1 MKGPSQFLARH
12 ERAGNL
18 NSSSHFPN
26 SGYNSDVKTPGKRR
40 VVAKDAPEK
49 GSRQRVLLTF
59 TGFHD
64 PFASAG
70 VAGSE
75 QEGPVLSLLRAREF
89 DSVILFS
96 TPNTVDRTEE
106 TRRELSTRHP
116 GVRVEVQHFP
126 LEDPTDYFAILA
138 SMRRAF
144 RDISDATP
152 GATYCIGTA
161 SGTPQ
166 MHACWVLLAAS
177 NEIPATL
184 LHMRNVKFV
193 TALKPSLMEIDTS
206 RPEFPTVRSRIW
218 AEVELDDGDTHDVSQ
233 LVTKLGVVG
242 DHPAMLSAIQAAA
255 LFSRADVPVLILGE
269 SGTGKEKIAQ
279 LIHHLSDR
287 ASKSFEA
294 VNCAAI
300 PKDLAESTLFGHQRG
315 SFTGATTDQPGKFKL
330 ADGGT
335 LFLDEVAELPVD
347 AQAKLLRAL
356 QEGVIEPLGAGK
368 TVKINCRVV
377 AATNADLQ
385 ASVRS
390 GKFREDLYYRLD
402 VGQVRLP
409 PLRDRRSDIPKLAVF
424 FLDEINARLSK
435 PRQFN
440 ADALSNL
447 QSYDWPGNVRELRNA
462 VHSAAIVATKGF
474 IESKHLKLQPPS
486 PQKCLDSLPEP
497 HEGFSLD
504 DFVSQVRTR
513 LYSRALEVTGGNAS
527 RAAKLLG
534 CTPQAVLKSQQKGQ
548 PQ

>member
-1 MKGPSQFLARH
+1 MVTITT
-12 ERAGNL
+12 
-18 NSSSHFPN
+18 
-26 SGYNSDVKTPGKRR
+26 VKTA
-40 VVAKDAPEK
+40 AKLRPRDEC
-49 GSRQRVLLTF
+49 QRVLLTF

-75 QEGPVLSLLRAREF
+75 QEGPVLSLLRIREF
-89 DSVILFS
+89 DRIILFS
-96 TPNTVDRTEE
+96 TPNTMDRTEE
-106 TRRELSTRHP
+106 TRRELE
-116 GVRVEVQHFP
+116 VRYPAIEVDVQHFP
-126 LEDPTDYFAILA
+126 LDDPTDYFAILS
-138 SMRRAF
+138 SMRQAF
-144 RDISDATP
+144 REISAASC

-193 TALKPSLMEIDTS
+193 TALKPSLVEIDTS
-206 RPEFPTVRSRIW
+206 RPEFPTVRSRVW
-218 AEVELDDGDTHDVSQ
+218 AKVELEDGDTHDVSN

-242 DHPAMLSAIQAAA
+242 DHPAMLGAIQAAA
-255 LFSRADVPVLILGE
+255 LFARTDVPVLLLGE

-279 LIHHLSDR
+279 LIHHLSGR
-287 ASKSFEA
+287 VTKSFEA

-300 PKDLAESTLFGHQRG
+300 PKDLAESTLFGHKRG
-315 SFTGATTDQPGKFKL
+315 SFTGATNDQPGKFKL

-356 QEGVIEPLGAGK
+356 QEGTIEPLGAGK
-368 TVKINCRVV
+368 AVKVNCRVI
-377 AATNADLQ
+377 AATNTDLQ
-385 ASVRS
+385 AAVRA
-390 GKFREDLYYRLD
+390 GRFREDLYYRLD

-409 PLRDRRSDIPKLAVF
+409 ALRDRRSDIPKLAVF
-424 FLDEINARLSK
+424 FLDELNPRLSK

-440 ADALSNL
+440 ADVLSRL

-462 VHSAAIVATKGF
+462 IHSAAIIATKGL
-474 IESKHLKLQPPS
+474 IESKHLKLQPPPRES
-486 PQKCLDSLPEP
+486 YFDSLPEP
-497 HEGFSLD
+497 HEGFFLD
-504 DFVSQVRTR
+504 DFVSEVRAH
-513 LYSRALEVTGGNAS
+513 LYSRALRTAQGNAS

-534 CTPQAVLKSQQKGQ
+534 CTPQAVLKHQRGQ
-548 PQ
+548 TK

>member
-1 MKGPSQFLARH
+1 VKAPKKNCPGAAHEQPD
-12 ERAGNL
+12 ERA
-18 NSSSHFPN
+18 
-26 SGYNSDVKTPGKRR
+26 R
-40 VVAKDAPEK
+40 E
-49 GSRQRVLLTF
+49 RVLLTF

-64 PFASAG
+64 PFAAAG

-75 QEGPVLSLLRAREF
+75 QEGPVLSLLRARTF
-89 DSVILFS
+89 DRVVLFS
-96 TPNTVDRTEE
+96 TPNTLDRTEE
-106 TRRELSTRHP
+106 TQREIAARHP
-116 GVRVEVQHFP
+116 KIRVEVQHFP

-144 RDISDATP
+144 RVITDAAP

-193 TALKPSLMEIDTS
+193 TAQKPSLMEIDVS
-206 RPEFPTVRSRIW
+206 RPEFPTVRARIW
-218 AEVELDDGDTHDVSQ
+218 AEVELDDGDKQDFSH
-233 LVTKLGVVG
+233 LVTKLGIVG
-242 DHPAMLSAIQAAA
+242 DHPAMLTAIQTAA
-255 LFSRADVPVLILGE
+255 LFARADVPVLILGE

-287 ASKSFEA
+287 AARSFVA

-315 SFTGATTDQPGKFKL
+315 AFTGATSDQPGKFKM

-335 LFLDEVAELPVD
+335 LFLDEVAELPMD

-356 QEGVIEPLGAGK
+356 QDGVIEPLGSGRA
-368 TVKINCRVV
+368 VNVNCRVV

-385 ASVRS
+385 AAVQS
-390 GKFREDLYYRLD
+390 GRFREDLYYRLA
-402 VGQVRLP
+402 VGQVRIP
-409 PLRDRRSDIPKLAVF
+409 ALRDRRSDIPKLAVF
-424 FLDEINARLSK
+424 FLDEINARLGK

-440 ADALSNL
+440 ADALSSL
-447 QSYDWPGNVRELRNA
+447 QSHDWPGNVRELRNA
-462 VHSAAIVATKGF
+462 VQSAAIVATTGLV
-474 IESKHLKLQPPS
+474 ESEHLKLQPPS
-486 PQKCLDSLPEP
+486 PQKSLDSLPEP

-504 DFVSQVRTR
+504 EFISQVRTR
-513 LYSRALEVTGGNAS
+513 LYTRALAATQGNAT

-534 CTPQAVLKSQQKGQ
+534 CTPQAVLKYQRGPAK
-548 PQ
+548 